1 VERRH
6 AVGRQLLEAFFPG
19 RCLLCGRWLSGD
31 EGRDGDKGARVSAG
45 GPAIPVCDPC
55 RASLVPIS
63 AARCE
68 KCGMGLVSERVICMR
83 CREADF
89 VFESNVALFP
99 YSQQAKELIR
109 KLKFEG
115 RVRLAGLFADLAAA
129 AFPPEWKTYP
139 IVPVPSRP
147 GRKTLDPADRVT
159 ACLEKHH
166 GRTVRRLLARTG
178 GLQQKSLDLPRRRE
192 NLRGMIRL
200 APASG
205 LSGLAPQVILLDDIF
220 TTGATID
227 ACARV
232 LRDAG
237 CQRVYSLTL
246 AIEE

>member
-1 VERRH
+1 LGRSN
-6 AVGRQLLEAFFPG
+6 AGTVGRQLLEALFPG
-19 RCLLCGRWLSGD
+19 RCLLCGQWLSAIEECGH
-31 EGRDGDKGARVSAG
+31 GRPGSRFV
-45 GPAIPVCDPC
+45 PLCNPC
-55 RASLVPIS
+55 RESLVPIGGG
-63 AARCE
+63 RCA
-68 KCGMGLVSERVICMR
+68 KCGMGLVSESVVCTR

-99 YSQQAKELIR
+99 YSREAKELIR

-115 RVRLAGLFADLAAA
+115 RIRLAGFFADLAAA
-129 AFPPEWKTYP
+129 AFCPEWETYP
-139 IVPVPSRP
+139 VVPVPPRP
-147 GRKTLDPADRVT
+147 GRRTPDPVGRVA

-166 GRTVRRLLARTG
+166 GMTVRRLLVRTG
-178 GLQQKSLDLPRRRE
+178 GSQQKSLDLPRRRE

-200 APASG
+200 AHETGHPG
-205 LSGLAPQVILLDDIF
+205 LPSRVILLDDIF

-237 CQRVYSLTL
+237 CAQVYAITL

>member
-1 VERRH
+1 MQR
-6 AVGRQLLEAFFPG
+6 GRALSRQWLEAFFPG
-19 RCLLCGRWLSGD
+19 RCLLCGCWLSGD
-31 EGRDGDKGARVSAG
+31 EGRDGAGSSYESAG
-45 GPAIPVCDPC
+45 GPAVPVCDPC
-55 RASLVPIS
+55 ATSLVTIGS
-63 AARCE
+63 RRCG
-68 KCGMGLVSERVICMR
+68 KCGMGLVSERVTCMR

-99 YSQQAKELIR
+99 YSGQAKELIR

-115 RVRLAGLFADLAAA
+115 RVRLAGLFAEMAAA
-129 AFPPEWKTYP
+129 ALPPEWETYP

-147 GRKTLDPADRVT
+147 GRKTPDPVERV
-159 ACLEKHH
+159 AASLEKHH
-166 GRTVRRLLARTG
+166 ARTVRRLLARTG
-178 GLQQKSLDLPRRRE
+178 GVQQKSLDLPRRRE

-200 APASG
+200 APDRGVSR
-205 LSGLAPQVILLDDIF
+205 SAPQVVLLDDIF

-237 CQRVYSLTL
+237 CERVYSLTL

>member
-1 VERRH
+1 MRRWH
-6 AVGRQLLEAFFPG
+6 TGAAARQLLEAFFPG
-19 RCLLCGRWLSGD
+19 RCLLCGRWLS
-31 EGRDGDKGARVSAG
+31 VSDDLFV
-45 GPAIPVCDPC
+45 PLCDPC
-55 RASLVPIS
+55 RTSLVPIGS
-63 AARCE
+63 ERCG
-68 KCGMGLVSERVICMR
+68 KCGMGLVSERVTCMR

-99 YSQQAKELIR
+99 YSRQAKELIR

-115 RVRLAGLFADLAAA
+115 RVRLAGFFADLAAA
-129 AFPPEWKTYP
+129 AFRPGWERYP

-147 GRKTLDPADRVT
+147 GRKTPDPVGRVA
-159 ACLEKHH
+159 ACLEKWH
-166 GRTVRRLLARTG
+166 GKTVRQLLIRTG
-178 GLQQKSLDLPRRRE
+178 GVQQKSLDLPRRRE

-200 APASG
+200 ASDG
-205 LSGLAPQVILLDDIF
+205 RLSDLPPQVILLDDIF

-237 CQRVYSLTL
+237 CQLVYSITL

>member
-1 VERRH
+1 VKLRR
-6 AVGRQLLEAFFPG
+6 AWGRQLLEAFFPG
-19 RCLLCGRWLSGD
+19 RCLLCGRWLSGN
-31 EGRDGDKGARVSAG
+31 EGLNRGGSVREPSG
-45 GPAIPVCDPC
+45 GPPPPVCDPC
-55 RASLVPIS
+55 RASLVTIGPE
-63 AARCE
+63 RCG
-68 KCGMGLVSERVICMR
+68 KCGMGLVSERVTCMR

-89 VFESNVALFP
+89 VFETNVAIFP
-99 YSQQAKELIR
+99 YSRKAKELIR

-129 AFPPEWKTYP
+129 ALPPEWEAYP
-139 IVPVPSRP
+139 MVPVPSRP
-147 GRKTLDPADRVT
+147 GRKTPDPADCVA

-166 GRTVRRLLARTG
+166 ARTVRRLLVRTG

-200 APASG
+200 APDRG
-205 LSGLAPQVILLDDIF
+205 LSGLPARVILLDDIF

>member
-1 VERRH
+1 MERRCTL
-6 AVGRQLLEAFFPG
+6 GGQLLEAFFPG

-31 EGRDGDKGARVSAG
+31 EPGA
-45 GPAIPVCDPC
+45 PPIPVCDPC
-55 RASLVPIS
+55 RTSLVTIGP
-63 AARCE
+63 ARCG
-68 KCGMGLVSERVICMR
+68 KCGMGLVSERVTCMR

-89 VFESNVALFP
+89 VFESNVAIFP
-99 YSQQAKELIR
+99 YSRQAKELIR

-115 RVRLAGLFADLAAA
+115 RVRLAGLFADLAVA
-129 AFPPEWKTYP
+129 AFPPEWETYP

-147 GRKTLDPADRVT
+147 GRKTPDAVDRVAT
-159 ACLEKHH
+159 CLERHH
-166 GRTVRRLLARTG
+166 ARTVTRLLIRTG
-178 GLQQKSLDLPRRRE
+178 GVQQKSLDLPRRRE

-200 APASG
+200 APESG
-205 LSGLAPQVILLDDIF
+205 FSGLAPEVILLDDIF

-237 CQRVYSLTL
+237 CQGVYSLTL